1 MFITGRTDI
10 GRFRDENQD
19 RFRVSMLEGG
29 AALAIVCD
37 GMGGAASGGLA
48 SDMAAGAVYDRVM
61 LSFRSDMEPKSI
73 KAMLMSAVSAANAL
87 VYSKGSEEES
97 NHGMGTTCVAAII
110 HNGILSVVNVGDSRA
125 YLMSEKGIT
134 QITTD
139 HTMEE
144 FFRSKGVVEESQ
156 VKLHNMKNV
165 ITRAVG
171 VDSEIEA
178 DYFELGISQGDSLL
192 LCTDGLTNYLSDE
205 LIYSIVYKKP
215 IETAAN
221 ELIDRVNAKNGKD
234 NITAVIASV

>member
-1 MFITGRTDI
+1 M
-10 GRFRDENQD
+10 
-19 RFRVSMLEGG
+19 
-29 AALAIVCD
+29 
-37 GMGGAASGGLA
+37 
-48 SDMAAGAVYDRVM
+48 
-61 LSFRSDMEPKSI
+61 
-73 KAMLMSAVSAANAL
+73 
-87 VYSKGSEEES
+87 
-97 NHGMGTTCVAAII
+97 
-110 HNGILSVVNVGDSRA
+110 
-125 YLMSEKGIT
+125 
-134 QITTD
+134 
-139 HTMEE
+139 
-144 FFRSKGVVEESQ
+144 
-156 VKLHNMKNV
+156 KLHNMKNV